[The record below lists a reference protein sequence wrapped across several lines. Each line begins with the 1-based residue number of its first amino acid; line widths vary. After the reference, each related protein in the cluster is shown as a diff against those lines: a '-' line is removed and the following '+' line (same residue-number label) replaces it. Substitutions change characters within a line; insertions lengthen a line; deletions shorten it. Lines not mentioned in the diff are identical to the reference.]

1 MIVNIKAKNMTV
13 KPALKEY
20 MEKRLSKFDKM
31 LTVEEVSA
39 AISVIKDTCRVEVT
53 IPYRG
58 VIIRAEEEGY
68 DMYSCIDIVV
78 EKLESQILK
87 YKSRLNRKGHGT
99 IRNEAPLSAFPASN
113 EEESEKPVRIKHFP
127 IKPMPVDEAIMQMNL
142 LGHNFYVFSN
152 TDDETV
158 NVVYRRK
165 DGAYGLLV
173 PEQ

>member
-20 MEKRLSKFDKM
+20 MEKRLSKFDKL
-31 LTVEEVSA
+31 LTVDEVSA

-58 VIIRAEEEGY
+58 IIIRAEEEGY
-68 DMYSCIDIVV
+68 DMYSCIDLVV

-99 IRNEAPLSAFPASN
+99 IRNEAPISSIRSAD
-113 EEESEKPVRIKHFP
+113 EKDDEMPVRVKHFP

-142 LGHNFYVFSN
+142 LGHNFFVFLN

-158 NVVYRRK
+158 NVVYCRK

-173 PEQ
+173 PEK